1 MDGLR
6 GFLKDGI
13 RSALDRHSATR
24 HSHRVGNISERK
36 IDCFVG
42 CSVTWPARA
51 SGKDGAR
58 RLENKQREQRRHPSL
73 RRDVWDP

>member
-6 GFLKDGI
+6 GFLKDG
-13 RSALDRHSATR
+13 RWPALDRCSAAR
-24 HSHRVGNISERK
+24 YSRGVGSISGHK
-36 IDCFVG
+36 IDRFVG

-51 SGKDGAR
+51 SGKDGAW